1 VTRAVASI
9 RVLIVD
15 DNWMNVEFFQD
26 TLEAAGHT
34 VGIERNGRAGR
45 DRALAEPFDVIL
57 LDIQMPELD
66 GVAVCRELRL
76 AGVTVPLLALSAAA
90 MPEQIARGE
99 AAGFDE
105 YLTKPIS
112 PAALRDAVLRHG
124 TRAATV

>member
-1 VTRAVASI
+1 M

-15 DNWMNVEFFQD
+15 DNAMNVEFFQD

-34 VGIERNGRAGR
+34 TVVEHNGRAGR
-45 DRALAEPFDVIL
+45 DRALAETFDLVL

-66 GVAVCRELRL
+66 GAAVCRELRES
-76 AGVTVPLLALSAAA
+76 GVATPILALTAAA
-90 MPEQIARGE
+90 MPDQVARGK

-112 PAALRDAVLRHG
+112 PKALRDAVLRHG
-124 TRAATV
+124 TPAVTR